1 MINLLKLIINP
12 LLTSQ
17 IRLYVFFGLLVGL
30 YQLFLFILLLLNN
43 NFSLAKKLDD
53 IESYCINNTCSKV
66 IKKINVGKFYFKAR
80 NCETKDY
87 RKCQIWFGTPK
98 NKLRAGW
105 VKYYRLINGPMPLKL
120 NCIMGQPI
128 WYQDLPFPD
137 KFTKNYEGIKT
148 LKDLNFQNKE
158 KIYFKRPAN
167 EPFKFFSFFQFLYQ
181 KYKYYFCIF
190 LFYLF
195 Y

>member
-1 MINLLKLIINP
+1 MF
-12 LLTSQ
+12 
-17 IRLYVFFGLLVGL
+17 R
-30 YQLFLFILLLLNN
+30 LFLFIILFLYN
-43 NFSLAKKLDD
+43 SSSSGKKLED
-53 IESYCINNTCSKV
+53 IKSHCISNTCSKV

-128 WYQDLPFPD
+128 WYQDLAFPNE
-137 KFTKNYEGIKT
+137 FTKNYRGIKT
-148 LKDLNFQNKE
+148 LKEFNFQNKE
-158 KIYFKRPAN
+158 KVYFNRPAN
-167 EPFKFFSFFQFLYQ
+167 ETFKFFSSRDNSFGILFSKRDRNEKKKNNIY
-181 KYKYYFCIF
+181 IF
-190 LFYLF
+190 DTETEKMRKIESECS
-195 Y
+195 

>member
-1 MINLLKLIINP
+1 MF
-12 LLTSQ
+12 
-17 IRLYVFFGLLVGL
+17 R
-30 YQLFLFILLLLNN
+30 LFLFIFLLLYNN
-43 NFSLAKKLDD
+43 SSLGKKLDD
-53 IESYCINNTCSKV
+53 IKSYCINNTCSKV

-128 WYQDLPFPD
+128 WYQDLAVPNE
-137 KFTKNYEGIKT
+137 FTENYEGIKT
-148 LKDLNFQNKE
+148 FQMNLLKTMKG
-158 KIYFKRPAN
+158 
-167 EPFKFFSFFQFLYQ
+167 
-181 KYKYYFCIF
+181 
-190 LFYLF
+190 
-195 Y
+195 